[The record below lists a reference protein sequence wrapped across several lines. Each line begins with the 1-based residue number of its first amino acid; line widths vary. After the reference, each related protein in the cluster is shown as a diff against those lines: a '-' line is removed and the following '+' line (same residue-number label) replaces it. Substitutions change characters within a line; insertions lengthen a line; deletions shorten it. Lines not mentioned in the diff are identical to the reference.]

1 MVLFRYLNP
10 ADHSSRKIA
19 KTDKDFAK
27 RLDFMDIKTT
37 VKIRDNPKI
46 LKKNSIVISVISYIK
61 RKASNLCIN
70 KML

>member
-27 RLDFMDIKTT
+27 RLDFIDIKYSQNQRQS
-37 VKIRDNPKI
+37 KNF
-46 LKKNSIVISVISYIK
+46 KKEFH
-61 RKASNLCIN
+61 RH
-70 KML
+70 